1 MWFPVSVFFCYGHQ
15 FAVLLVSDHHRDEWT
30 GKDTIKKTIEPVGSC
45 ATLVAEKLLKTC
57 PSLLDKQVTT
67 LLLATIAL
75 DSVNLDP
82 RAGRA
87 TEKDC
92 DVVERLQ
99 SLQCCTEDSRDELY
113 KSVSEGEL

>member
-1 MWFPVSVFFCYGHQ
+1 M
-15 FAVLLVSDHHRDEWT
+15 VSDHHRDEWI

-45 ATLVAEKLLKTC
+45 ATLVTEKLLQTC
-57 PSLLDKQVTT
+57 PSLLDKQVAT

-99 SLQCCTEDSRDELY
+99 SLQCCSACLVNIENSYYSRDELY
-113 KSVSEGEL
+113 KSVS

>member
-1 MWFPVSVFFCYGHQ
+1 MVSERHK
-15 FAVLLVSDHHRDEWT
+15 DEIWT
-30 GKDTIKKTIEPVGSC
+30 GKDTIKKTIEAVGSC

-57 PSLLDKQVTT
+57 PSLLDKQVAT

-75 DSVNLDP
+75 DSVHLDP

-92 DVVERLQ
+92 DVMERLQ
-99 SLQCCTEDSRDELY
+99 SLQFCIEDSRDVFY
-113 KSVSEGEL
+113 KSVSESTVSCGIHTMYNADVCDI